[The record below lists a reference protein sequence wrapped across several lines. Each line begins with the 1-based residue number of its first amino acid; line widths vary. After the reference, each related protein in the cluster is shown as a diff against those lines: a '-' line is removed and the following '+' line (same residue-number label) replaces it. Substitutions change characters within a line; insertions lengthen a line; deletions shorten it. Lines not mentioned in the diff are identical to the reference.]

1 MRKLRGVAMKRLFGV
16 FAVFALSLLGLA
28 AVGGPAQAQ
37 EPGPNGQIA
46 FVRGNPALGDS
57 QTYTVNPD
65 GSHERLLHPGV
76 GEVPRWS
83 PDGNKI
89 AEPGNPTIYN
99 ADGSVFTTLPY
110 PLPGFDP
117 DTVFGCNVW
126 SPDGTRLACE
136 VLDDQHPE
144 RNGLYTFHFPDA
156 SDLVRVTTAPVDDI
170 PGDYSPDGSRI
181 AFVRHDPARPASAD
195 HALFIVRTDGTGLH
209 RLTAWGTSP
218 DGTTS
223 WSPNDRWIAFGAS
236 GRILVI
242 HPDGSGLRQI
252 RIDTGGSRY
261 FAKDPVWSPNGNKI
275 ALALFLPQNGAQ
287 DIYTMNA
294 DGTGL
299 TQVTASPTFD
309 DEPDWGTHPLEP

>member
-1 MRKLRGVAMKRLFGV
+1 
-16 FAVFALSLLGLA
+16 
-28 AVGGPAQAQ
+28 
-37 EPGPNGQIA
+37 
-46 FVRGNPALGDS
+46 
-57 QTYTVNPD
+57 
-65 GSHERLLHPGV
+65 
-76 GEVPRWS
+76 
-83 PDGNKI
+83 
-89 AEPGNPTIYN
+89 
-99 ADGSVFTTLPY
+99 VFTTLPY

-117 DTVFGCNVW
+117 DSVFGCNVW

-136 VLDDQHPE
+136 MVDDQHG
-144 RNGLYTFHFPDA
+144 RNGIYTLHFPDA

-170 PGDYSPDGSRI
+170 PADYSPGGSRI
-181 AFVRHDPARPASAD
+181 VFVRHDPARPASAGD
-195 HALFIVRTDGTGLH
+195 ALFVVRTDGTGLH

-218 DGTTS
+218 EGTAS
-223 WSPNDRWIAFGAS
+223 WSPDGRWIAFGAS

-252 RIDTGGSRY
+252 PLHTGGSRY
-261 FAKDPVWSPNGNKI
+261 FAKDPVWSPDGNKI

-309 DEPDWGTHPLEP
+309 DEPDWGTHPLAP

>member
-1 MRKLRGVAMKRLFGV
+1 MKRLFAV

-46 FVRGNPALGDS
+46 FSRGNPALGDT
-57 QTYTVNPD
+57 QTYIVNPD
-65 GSHERLLHPGV
+65 GSQEHLLHPGT

-83 PDGNKI
+83 PDGSKI
-89 AEPGNPTIYN
+89 VEIGNPTIYN
-99 ADGSVFTTLPY
+99 ADGSVYTTLPY

-156 SDLVRVTTAPVDDI
+156 SNLVRVTTAPIDDI
-170 PGDYSPDGSRI
+170 PADYSPDGSRI
-181 AFVRHDPARPASAD
+181 VFVREDPARPASAN

-209 RLTAWGTSP
+209 RLTAWGTPAAAASWSP
-218 DGTTS
+218 DG
-223 WSPNDRWIAFGAS
+223 RWIVFDAR
-236 GRILVI
+236 GRIFVI
-242 HPDGSGLRQI
+242 HPDGSGLQQI
-252 RIDTGGSRY
+252 PIDTGGSRY
-261 FAKDPVWSPNGNKI
+261 FAQQPVWSPDGNKI
-275 ALALFLPQNGAQ
+275 ALDLFLPQNGTL

-294 DGTGL
+294 DGTDL

-309 DEPDWGTHPLEP
+309 ENLDWGTHPLGS

>member
-1 MRKLRGVAMKRLFGV
+1 MRKLRGAAMKRLFGV

-28 AVGGPAQAQ
+28 AAGGPAQAQ

-57 QTYTVNPD
+57 QTYTANPD
-65 GSHERLLHPGV
+65 GSHQRLLHPGV
-76 GEVPRWS
+76 GGAPRWS
-83 PDGNKI
+83 PDGSKI

-99 ADGSVFTTLPY
+99 ADGSVYTTLPY

-144 RNGLYTFHFPDA
+144 RNGIYTFHFPDA
-156 SDLVRVTTAPVDDI
+156 SDLVRVTTAPVQDI
-170 PGDYSPDGSRI
+170 PGDYSPGGSRI
-181 AFVRHDPARPASAD
+181 AFVRYDPARPASAS
-195 HALFIVRTDGTGLH
+195 HALFVVRTDGTAL
-209 RLTAWGTSP
+209 RKLTAWGTPPAGASWSP
-218 DGTTS
+218 DG
-223 WSPNDRWIAFGAS
+223 RWILFDAG
-236 GRILVI
+236 GRIFVI
-242 HPDGSGLRQI
+242 HPDGSGLRQV

-261 FAKDPVWSPNGNKI
+261 FAKHSVWSPDGNKI
-275 ALALFLPQNGAQ
+275 ALALFLPQNRAQ

-309 DEPDWGTHPLEP
+309 DEPDWGTHPLAP

>member
-28 AVGGPAQAQ
+28 AAGGPAQAQ
-37 EPGPNGQIA
+37 EPGPNGQIV

-65 GSHERLLHPGV
+65 GSHQRLLHPGV

-83 PDGNKI
+83 PDGSKI
-89 AEPGNPTIYN
+89 AEPGSPTIYN

-117 DTVFGCNVW
+117 DTVFGCNLW

-136 VLDDQHPE
+136 MVDDQHG
-144 RNGLYTFHFPDA
+144 RNGIYTFHFPDA

-170 PGDYSPDGSRI
+170 PADYSPGGSRI
-181 AFVRHDPARPASAD
+181 AFVRNDPARPASAD
-195 HALFIVRTDGTGLH
+195 HALFVVRTDGTGLR
-209 RLTAWGTSP
+209 RLTAWAIAPANTASWSP
-218 DGTTS
+218 DG
-223 WSPNDRWIAFGAS
+223 RWILFDAG
-236 GRILVI
+236 GRIFVI
-242 HPDGSGLRQI
+242 HPDGSGLRQV

-261 FAKDPVWSPNGNKI
+261 FAKHPVWSPNGNKI

-309 DEPDWGTHPLEP
+309 DEPDWGTHPLAP

>member
-1 MRKLRGVAMKRLFGV
+1 MKRLFAV
-16 FAVFALSLLGLA
+16 FAVFVLSLLGLA

-46 FVRGNPALGDS
+46 FSRENPALGDS
-57 QTYTVNPD
+57 QTYIANPD
-65 GSHERLLHPGV
+65 GSQEHLLHSGT

-83 PDGNKI
+83 PDGSKI
-89 AEPGNPTIYN
+89 VEIGNPTIYN
-99 ADGSVFTTLPY
+99 ADGSVYTTLPY

-117 DTVFGCNVW
+117 DTIFGCNVW

-156 SDLVRVTTAPVDDI
+156 SDLVRVTTAPIDDI
-170 PGDYSPDGSRI
+170 PADYSPDGSRI
-181 AFVRHDPARPASAD
+181 VFVREDPARPASAN

-209 RLTAWGTSP
+209 RLTAWGTPAGAASWSP
-218 DGTTS
+218 DG
-223 WSPNDRWIAFGAS
+223 RWIVFDAR
-236 GRILVI
+236 GRIFVI
-242 HPDGSGLRQI
+242 HPDGSGLQQI

-261 FAKDPVWSPNGNKI
+261 FAQQPVWSPDGNKI
-275 ALALFLPQNGAQ
+275 ALDLGLPQNGTL

-294 DGTGL
+294 DGTDL
-299 TQVTASPTFD
+299 TQVTTSPTH
-309 DEPDWGTHPLEP
+309 DENPDWGTHPLGT